1 MKQVFHKPISHF
13 VPLAPGIKIEDLA
26 TLNEAELAEVL
37 QRCKEQEAARVYQSN
52 PDFVITQVA
61 DEYMA
66 VPTGEMAQM
75 LNGMVSLN
83 RTGHYIWEQFQEPRS
98 LREVL
103 DAAQEQ
109 FNDEHHLLDF
119 QLREYAARFASIGL
133 LKEIK

>member
-1 MKQVFHKPISHF
+1 MKQVFSKPISHF
-13 VPLAPGIKIEDLA
+13 IPLVSGVKAEDLA
-26 TLNEAELAEVL
+26 TLNEVELSEL
-37 QRCKEQEAARVYQSN
+37 LKHCKEQEAARVYQSN

-66 VPTGEMAQM
+66 VPTGEMAQV

-83 RTGHYIWEQFQEPRS
+83 HTGHYILEQFHEPRS

-119 QLREYAARFASIGL
+119 QLREYVSRFASMGL

>member
-1 MKQVFHKPISHF
+1 M
-13 VPLAPGIKIEDLA
+13 VPEIKAEDLA
-26 TLNEAELAEVL
+26 MLNDEELAEVL

-66 VPTGEMAQM
+66 VPTGEMAQIF
-75 LNGMVSLN
+75 NGMVSLN
-83 RTGHYIWEQFQEPRS
+83 RTGHYIWEQFHEPRA

-103 DAAQEQ
+103 DAAKEQ

-119 QLREYAARFASIGL
+119 QLREYVARFTSMGL